1 MWRALYFFRFVASS
15 NLKVLESFLPLVEY
29 LLPDFILSYFEL
41 TRVEKSS
48 GVLHVYLEEKNY
60 QDSDPVKADLLSKGF
75 LPEITI
81 QDFPIRDKKV
91 FLHIK
96 RRRWLNTRTGKVEQR
111 NWQEVSSGTRMT
123 AEFAAF
129 LKGIGRY

>member
-1 MWRALYFFRFVASS
+1 
-15 NLKVLESFLPLVEY
+15 LPLVEY

-41 TRVEKSS
+41 ARVENSS

-60 QDSDPVKADLLSKGF
+60 ETSDPARQDLQSKGF

-81 QDFPIRDKKV
+81 QDFPIRDKRV

-96 RRRWLNTRTGKVEQR
+96 RRRWLNTRIGKVEQR
-111 NWQEVSSGTRMT
+111 DWQEVAEGTRMT
-123 AEFAAF
+123 KEFSAF
-129 LKGIGRY
+129 LPDRRPKGISRY